1 MDDQEKS
8 QYTVE
13 LTPTSKIFFYEVVEY
28 IYQHHPADRAE
39 EIARELKQ
47 TAKSLNHNPNRGT
60 AERRLKRRP
69 QNYQFVLYHR
79 TKRSDIKII
88 YYVDETNKMVYVTDF
103 FPTEKDDMEMV
114 NRNK

>member
-1 MDDQEKS
+1 MDSQEES

-28 IYQHHPADRAE
+28 IYQHHTADRAE

-60 AERRLKRRP
+60 AEKRLKSRP
-69 QNYQFVLYHR
+69 QNYQFILYQR
-79 TKRSDIKII
+79 TKRADIKII

-103 FPTEKDDMEMV
+103 FPTEKDDSLIS
-114 NRNK
+114 RRS